1 MASSK
6 RRGMRKRGELAK
18 ARKPIDRNVLKG
30 MANTVRNQILAIL
43 NERRGSATGLSEELG
58 LDFWEV
64 HYEME
69 VLRKAKLI
77 KEAGQRKR
85 GNTTEIFYVATAR
98 AYIDP
103 SEWPEVADP
112 IKAGLRASLFQNIWV
127 DVVTAISEETYDSLD
142 DSYTSSHMNW
152 TPMIVDRQG
161 WEDLMAI
168 LLRVAKEAIE
178 IQKESAERLIAEDA
192 EGISCTVATL
202 GFTSANPKR
211 KVGLPVD
218 AEQLL
223 AELTKHMGPK
233 TRRRSK
239 KETPPKKAK
248 AQRKGSATGKAASKP
263 KRKNADKAARK
274 RRGETAE

>member
-1 MASSK
+1 MAASK

-18 ARKPIDRNVLKG
+18 ARKTIDRNVLKG

-64 HYEME
+64 NYEME

-77 KEAGQRKR
+77 KRAGQRKR

-103 SEWPEVADP
+103 SEWPDVADP
-112 IKAGLRASLFQNIWV
+112 IKAGLRASLFQNIWI
-127 DVVTAISEETYDSLD
+127 DAVTAISEETYDSLD
-142 DSYTSSHMNW
+142 DSFASAHMGW

-161 WEDLMAI
+161 WNELMAM
-168 LLRVAKEAIE
+168 LLRVVNETIE
-178 IQKESAERLIAEDA
+178 IQAESAERLIEDDA

-202 GFTSANPKR
+202 GFPSANPKR
-211 KVGLPVD
+211 KVGLPTD
-218 AEQLL
+218 AEQI
-223 AELTKHMGPK
+223 AELTKRMEPK
-233 TRRRSK
+233 TRKGSK
-239 KETPPKKAK
+239 KKASPKKAK
-248 AQRKGSATGKAASKP
+248 ATQKGSMTGETASKP
-263 KRKNADKAARK
+263 KRKNVGKATGRRKGKAA
-274 RRGETAE
+274 E